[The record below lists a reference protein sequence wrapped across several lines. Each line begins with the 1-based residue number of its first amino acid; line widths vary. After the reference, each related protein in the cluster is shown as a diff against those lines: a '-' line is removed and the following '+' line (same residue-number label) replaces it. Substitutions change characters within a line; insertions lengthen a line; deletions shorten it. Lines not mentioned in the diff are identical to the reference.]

1 VVVVVV
7 VVKLLELVV
16 ELLELVVGELP
27 PHAASAIAATTA
39 AMNPIILSRIGAS
52 VA

>member
-7 VVKLLELVV
+7 VVELLELVV